1 MKSIYFTSTQIEAQA
16 EALLS
21 QISRR
26 NFTGVSWEKPALLV
40 LDMQRHFLDPES
52 HAFIPSA
59 PAIVP
64 GLLNLIVKFQEAD
77 HPVIYTRH
85 LNSGED
91 AGNMFVWWKD
101 LLTAE
106 HPYSGLVEELK
117 PFEDAAIQKPQYDA
131 FFGTGLEEM
140 LKFRQVTDVVIT
152 GVMTHLCCETTARSA
167 FVRGYRVWFPVD
179 GTATYNVDFHLGTL
193 RALAHGFAAIPLVRD
208 LAGMAL

>member
-16 EALLS
+16 EVLLS
-21 QISRR
+21 QVSRR
-26 NFTGVSWEKPALLV
+26 NITGASWGKPALLV
-40 LDMQRHFLDPES
+40 LDMQRYFLDPES

-64 GLLNLIVKFQEAD
+64 GLLNLIRKFQKAD
-77 HPVIYTRH
+77 YPVIYTRH

-91 AGNMFVWWKD
+91 AGNMSVWWRD
-101 LLTAE
+101 LLTTE

-131 FFGTGLEEM
+131 FFGTRLKEM
-140 LKFRQVTDVVIT
+140 LKSRQVTDVVIT
-152 GVMTHLCCETTARSA
+152 GVMTHLCCETTARTA

-208 LAGMAL
+208 LVGMAL